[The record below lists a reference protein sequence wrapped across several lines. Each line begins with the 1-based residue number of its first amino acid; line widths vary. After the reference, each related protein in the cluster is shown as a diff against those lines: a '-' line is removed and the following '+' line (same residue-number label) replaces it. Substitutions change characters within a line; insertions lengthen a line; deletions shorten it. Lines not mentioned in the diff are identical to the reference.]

1 MNNKQLKDKANL
13 IRKRILKMVTNANSG
28 HPGGAMG
35 MADVFTVLHYRY
47 LRDDPE
53 NPDWEDRDRFLLSN
67 GHACPVL
74 YSILAD
80 KGYFDEGKLDTFRK
94 LGSILQGHPSTAK
107 GTPGVEMS
115 SGSLGHGLSYGV
127 GISLSGRL
135 KDKEYKTYVS
145 ISDAECQEGQV
156 WEAASIAEK
165 EELGNL
171 CAIVDYNNSQID
183 GPVSEINDVAPLAE
197 KWRSFNWR
205 VIQIDG
211 HDYDQ
216 IDQAFQEFE
225 RKSSLEGEPT
235 VIISQNVLGKG
246 VSFMEGDHRWHHGV
260 LTDEQMSQAM
270 EELGE

>member
-1 MNNKQLKDKANL
+1 MKKVELKEKADL
-13 IRKRILKMVTNANSG
+13 IREKILQMVTNADSG

-35 MADVFTVLHYRY
+35 MADVFAVLHYRY
-47 LRDDPE
+47 LKDDPE
-53 NPDWEDRDRFLLSN
+53 NPDWEGRDRFLLSN

-80 KGYFDEGKLDTFRK
+80 KGYFEEEKLNTFRQ
-94 LGSILQGHPSTAK
+94 LGSILQGHPSTPK

-127 GISLSGRL
+127 GISLSGKIRGR
-135 KDKEYKTYVS
+135 DFKTYVS

-156 WEAASIAEK
+156 WEAASVADKEK
-165 EELGNL
+165 LGNL

-183 GPVSEINDVAPLAE
+183 GPVSEINDVAPLAD

-205 VIQIDG
+205 VLEIDG

-216 IDQAFQEFE
+216 IDEALATFE
-225 RKSSLEGEPT
+225 RKSSKEGRPT

-246 VSFMEGDHRWHHGV
+246 VSFMEGDYHWHHGA
-260 LTDEQMSQAM
+260 LSDEQMEQAM
-270 EELGE
+270 EELKG